1 MSQQVN
7 LLAPIFRKPRT
18 LFTARVAA
26 MLALLLG
33 AGLALGSGW
42 ASWRNAGLA
51 SEQARLEQRRD
62 EVTAQITELGRVL
75 ASRQAAGGDAE
86 LARLTAERDHKAQ
99 SLALLAS
106 RDLGSTRGFSGQLSG
121 LARQHV
127 DGLWLTRVEFAGT
140 HMALTGVALEES
152 LVPRYLKLLGS
163 EPVFEGTAF
172 AHARLERAESGAPG
186 LRFELRTRAG
196 GAS

>member
-33 AGLALGSGW
+33 ASLALTSGW
-42 ASWRNAGLA
+42 GSWRNSRLG
-51 SEQARLEQRRD
+51 SEQVRLEQRRD

-75 ASRQAAGGDAE
+75 AARQSAGGDAE
-86 LARLTAERDHKAQ
+86 LARLTAERDLKAQ

-106 RDLGSTRGFSGQLSG
+106 RELGSTRGFSDRLTG
-121 LARQHV
+121 LARQHL

-140 HMALTGVALEES
+140 QMALTGVALEES
-152 LVPRYLKLLGS
+152 LVPRYLKLLGG
-163 EPVFEGTAF
+163 EPVFEGTSF
-172 AHARLERAESGAPG
+172 GHARLERTDSGAQG